1 MNILILEDTNT
12 FVEEFVD
19 ILKNNNLFTDAHF
32 FCLGDHFEKIDD
44 TKDYQVIFI
53 DVHLSKSINGIDFS
67 IELKKKFPKALIV
80 FVTMNNNFVHKSME
94 LQPFYFIRKDHLNE
108 DMSIFFKMFKEHLE
122 NTSFIVINARE
133 KRVRINTSDIIYIEA
148 DGHYLKI
155 VTLDGEYKFKE
166 KIKEFKTQLN
176 NNNIIQ
182 VHRSY
187 LINLD
192 LNFVEVFTLT
202 TFVYL
207 YYSFSSRKQFCLLL
221 TSLFLICELCD
232 ILRENG
238 FILMIG
244 YFIISYSFVIYKK
257 DRIFLGDAFILGGY
271 IFFIFLC
278 TFILYYFFRPL
289 LNSDFSILFYILVGV
304 FSKTILVLFTYWLL
318 SHLKYDLNV
327 PNQQYLI
334 VIITE
339 ILVLSIFGIIGYAS
353 VDITVSFSSFIV
365 CSLLLI
371 VFFLIIINGIYF
383 NRIYTEKMQYEKQL
397 QKEKYI
403 KQSLRL
409 IQNISYDI
417 DDKKHRIH
425 WILEHIK
432 HLNNDT
438 NTKISKAIE
447 QYQSKNTY
455 QKLVASKNP
464 VFDILI
470 SVKINRLQD
479 DNISIK
485 PFFEI
490 SQNEKYDD
498 LDFIDIISEILNY
511 VKRNSEITLHIK
523 GQGIYTLVEL
533 YSENDFYDYDR
544 CKIESDLIVKEKN
557 IYKDGIYYMKFL
569 LKGTDDDDVRENL

>member
-1 MNILILEDTNT
+1 M
-12 FVEEFVD
+12 V
-19 ILKNNNLFTDAHF
+19 A
-32 FCLGDHFEKIDD
+32 
-44 TKDYQVIFI
+44 Y
-53 DVHLSKSINGIDFS
+53 
-67 IELKKKFPKALIV
+67 
-80 FVTMNNNFVHKSME
+80 
-94 LQPFYFIRKDHLNE
+94 
-108 DMSIFFKMFKEHLE
+108 SIF
-122 NTSFIVINARE
+122 
-133 KRVRINTSDIIYIEA
+133 
-148 DGHYLKI
+148 
-155 VTLDGEYKFKE
+155 
-166 KIKEFKTQLN
+166 
-176 NNNIIQ
+176 
-182 VHRSY
+182 
-187 LINLD
+187 
-192 LNFVEVFTLT
+192 LNFVEVLTLT

-207 YYSFSSRKQFCLLL
+207 YYSLSSRKQFCFLL

-238 FILMIG
+238 FVLMLG
-244 YFIISYSFVIYKK
+244 YFITGYLFIIHNKK
-257 DRIFLGDAFILGGY
+257 KVQFGDIFL
-271 IFFIFLC
+271 
-278 TFILYYFFRPL
+278 
-289 LNSDFSILFYILVGV
+289 
-304 FSKTILVLFTYWLL
+304 LFTYPYISYCLFGRLKNMGYDFIYLICAGITSKLFLILVTCWLL
-318 SHLKYDLNV
+318 EHLKFNFPI
-327 PNQQYLI
+327 PNKQYFLT
-334 VIITE
+334 IITE
-339 ILVLSIFGIIGYAS
+339 IIVLVIFGIMGYAVINPS
-353 VDITVSFSSFIV
+353 VTYSEFIV
-365 CSLLLI
+365 CALLLA
-371 VFFLIIINGIYF
+371 VFILIIINGIYL

-438 NTKISKAIE
+438 NTEISKAIE

-569 LKGTDDDDVRENL
+569 LKGTDDDVRENL

>member
-1 MNILILEDTNT
+1 M
-12 FVEEFVD
+12 V
-19 ILKNNNLFTDAHF
+19 A
-32 FCLGDHFEKIDD
+32 
-44 TKDYQVIFI
+44 Y
-53 DVHLSKSINGIDFS
+53 
-67 IELKKKFPKALIV
+67 
-80 FVTMNNNFVHKSME
+80 
-94 LQPFYFIRKDHLNE
+94 
-108 DMSIFFKMFKEHLE
+108 SIF
-122 NTSFIVINARE
+122 
-133 KRVRINTSDIIYIEA
+133 
-148 DGHYLKI
+148 
-155 VTLDGEYKFKE
+155 
-166 KIKEFKTQLN
+166 
-176 NNNIIQ
+176 
-182 VHRSY
+182 
-187 LINLD
+187 

-202 TFVYL
+202 AFVYL

-221 TSLFLICELCD
+221 ASLFLICELCD
-232 ILRENG
+232 IFKENG
-238 FILMIG
+238 IVLMLG
-244 YFIISYSFVIYKK
+244 YFITGYLFIIHNKK
-257 DRIFLGDAFILGGY
+257 NVQFGDIFILGGY
-271 IFFIFLC
+271 VFL
-278 TFILYYFFRPL
+278 
-289 LNSDFSILFYILVGV
+289 
-304 FSKTILVLFTYWLL
+304 LFTYPYISYCLFGRLKNMGYEFIYLICAGITSKLFLILITCWLL
-318 SHLKYDLNV
+318 EHLKFNFPI
-327 PNQQYLI
+327 PNNQYIL

-339 ILVLSIFGIIGYAS
+339 IIVLIIFGIY
-353 VDITVSFSSFIV
+353 
-365 CSLLLI
+365 L
-371 VFFLIIINGIYF
+371 

-425 WILEHIK
+425 WILKHIK

-438 NTKISKAIE
+438 NPEISKAIE

-498 LDFIDIISEILNY
+498 LDFIDVISEILDY
-511 VKRNSEITLHIK
+511 VKRHNEITLHIK

-544 CKIESDLIVKEKN
+544 CKIESDLIVKKKN

-569 LKGTDDDDVRENL
+569 LKGTDDDVRENL

>member
-1 MNILILEDTNT
+1 M
-12 FVEEFVD
+12 V
-19 ILKNNNLFTDAHF
+19 A
-32 FCLGDHFEKIDD
+32 
-44 TKDYQVIFI
+44 Y
-53 DVHLSKSINGIDFS
+53 
-67 IELKKKFPKALIV
+67 
-80 FVTMNNNFVHKSME
+80 
-94 LQPFYFIRKDHLNE
+94 
-108 DMSIFFKMFKEHLE
+108 SIF
-122 NTSFIVINARE
+122 
-133 KRVRINTSDIIYIEA
+133 
-148 DGHYLKI
+148 
-155 VTLDGEYKFKE
+155 
-166 KIKEFKTQLN
+166 
-176 NNNIIQ
+176 
-182 VHRSY
+182 
-187 LINLD
+187 
-192 LNFVEVFTLT
+192 LNFVEVFTLAA
-202 TFVYL
+202 FVYL

-238 FILMIG
+238 IIILLS
-244 YFIISYSFVIYKK
+244 YFIVSYLFIIHEKQK
-257 DRIFLGDAFILGGY
+257 LNFGDAFILGSY
-271 IFFIFLC
+271 IFLMSVYPYLSYCLFG
-278 TFILYYFFRPL
+278 RL
-289 LNSDFSILFYILVGV
+289 LNSGYDSIYYICAGITSKLFLIFITL
-304 FSKTILVLFTYWLL
+304 WLL
-318 SHLKYDLNV
+318 DHLNFNFPT
-327 PNQQYLI
+327 PNKQYFLT
-334 VIITE
+334 IITE
-339 ILVLSIFGIIGYAS
+339 IIALSIFGIIGYAA
-353 VDITVSFSSFIV
+353 VDSTVSYNSLIV
-365 CSLLLI
+365 CSLILI

-438 NTKISKAIE
+438 NTEISKAIE

-455 QKLVASKNP
+455 QKLIASKNP

-498 LDFIDIISEILNY
+498 LDFIDVISEILDY
-511 VKRNSEITLHIK
+511 VKRHNEITLHIK

-544 CKIESDLIVKEKN
+544 CKIESDLIVKKKN

-569 LKGTDDDDVRENL
+569 LKGTDDDVRKNL

>member
-1 MNILILEDTNT
+1 M
-12 FVEEFVD
+12 V
-19 ILKNNNLFTDAHF
+19 A
-32 FCLGDHFEKIDD
+32 
-44 TKDYQVIFI
+44 Y
-53 DVHLSKSINGIDFS
+53 
-67 IELKKKFPKALIV
+67 
-80 FVTMNNNFVHKSME
+80 
-94 LQPFYFIRKDHLNE
+94 
-108 DMSIFFKMFKEHLE
+108 SIF
-122 NTSFIVINARE
+122 
-133 KRVRINTSDIIYIEA
+133 
-148 DGHYLKI
+148 
-155 VTLDGEYKFKE
+155 
-166 KIKEFKTQLN
+166 
-176 NNNIIQ
+176 
-182 VHRSY
+182 
-187 LINLD
+187 

-202 TFVYL
+202 AFVYL

-238 FILMIG
+238 IIILLS
-244 YFIISYSFVIYKK
+244 YFIVSYLFIIHEKQK
-257 DRIFLGDAFILGGY
+257 LNFGDAFILGSY
-271 IFFIFLC
+271 IFLMSVYPYLSYCLFG
-278 TFILYYFFRPL
+278 RL
-289 LNSDFSILFYILVGV
+289 LNSGYDSIYYICAGITSKLFLIFITL
-304 FSKTILVLFTYWLL
+304 WLL
-318 SHLKYDLNV
+318 DHLNFNFPT
-327 PNQQYLI
+327 PNKQYFLT
-334 VIITE
+334 IITE
-339 ILVLSIFGIIGYAS
+339 IIALSIFGIIGYAA
-353 VDITVSFSSFIV
+353 VDSTVSYNSLIV
-365 CSLLLI
+365 CSLILI

-438 NTKISKAIE
+438 NPKISKAIE

-498 LDFIDIISEILNY
+498 LDFIDVISEILDY
-511 VKRNSEITLHIK
+511 VKRHNEITLHIK

-544 CKIESDLIVKEKN
+544 CKIESDLIVKKKN

-569 LKGTDDDDVRENL
+569 LKGTDDDARENL

>member
-1 MNILILEDTNT
+1 M
-12 FVEEFVD
+12 V
-19 ILKNNNLFTDAHF
+19 A
-32 FCLGDHFEKIDD
+32 
-44 TKDYQVIFI
+44 Y
-53 DVHLSKSINGIDFS
+53 
-67 IELKKKFPKALIV
+67 
-80 FVTMNNNFVHKSME
+80 
-94 LQPFYFIRKDHLNE
+94 
-108 DMSIFFKMFKEHLE
+108 SIF
-122 NTSFIVINARE
+122 
-133 KRVRINTSDIIYIEA
+133 
-148 DGHYLKI
+148 
-155 VTLDGEYKFKE
+155 
-166 KIKEFKTQLN
+166 
-176 NNNIIQ
+176 
-182 VHRSY
+182 
-187 LINLD
+187 
-192 LNFVEVFTLT
+192 LNFVEVFTLAA
-202 TFVYL
+202 FVYL

-238 FILMIG
+238 IIILLS
-244 YFIISYSFVIYKK
+244 YFIVSYLFIIHEKQK
-257 DRIFLGDAFILGGY
+257 LNFGDAFILGSY
-271 IFFIFLC
+271 IFLMSVYPYLSYCLFG
-278 TFILYYFFRPL
+278 RL
-289 LNSDFSILFYILVGV
+289 LNSGYDSIYYICAGITSKLFLIFITL
-304 FSKTILVLFTYWLL
+304 WLL
-318 SHLKYDLNV
+318 DHLNFNFPT
-327 PNQQYLI
+327 PNKQYFLT
-334 VIITE
+334 IITE
-339 ILVLSIFGIIGYAS
+339 IIALSIFGIIGYAA
-353 VDITVSFSSFIV
+353 VDSTVSYNSLIV
-365 CSLLLI
+365 CSLILI

-438 NTKISKAIE
+438 NTEISKAIE

-455 QKLVASKNP
+455 QKLIASKNP

-498 LDFIDIISEILNY
+498 LDFIDVISEILDY
-511 VKRNSEITLHIK
+511 VKRHNEITLHIK

-544 CKIESDLIVKEKN
+544 CKIESDLIVKKKN

-569 LKGTDDDDVRENL
+569 

>member
-1 MNILILEDTNT
+1 M
-12 FVEEFVD
+12 V
-19 ILKNNNLFTDAHF
+19 A
-32 FCLGDHFEKIDD
+32 
-44 TKDYQVIFI
+44 Y
-53 DVHLSKSINGIDFS
+53 
-67 IELKKKFPKALIV
+67 
-80 FVTMNNNFVHKSME
+80 
-94 LQPFYFIRKDHLNE
+94 
-108 DMSIFFKMFKEHLE
+108 SIF
-122 NTSFIVINARE
+122 
-133 KRVRINTSDIIYIEA
+133 
-148 DGHYLKI
+148 
-155 VTLDGEYKFKE
+155 
-166 KIKEFKTQLN
+166 
-176 NNNIIQ
+176 
-182 VHRSY
+182 
-187 LINLD
+187 

-202 TFVYL
+202 AFVYL

-238 FILMIG
+238 IIILLS
-244 YFIISYSFVIYKK
+244 YFIVRYLFIIHEKQKLNF
-257 DRIFLGDAFILGGY
+257 GDAFILGSY
-271 IFFIFLC
+271 IFLMSVYPYLSYCLFG
-278 TFILYYFFRPL
+278 RL
-289 LNSDFSILFYILVGV
+289 LNSGYDSIYYICAGITSKLFLIFITL
-304 FSKTILVLFTYWLL
+304 WLL
-318 SHLKYDLNV
+318 DHLNFNFPT
-327 PNQQYLI
+327 PNKQYFLT
-334 VIITE
+334 IITE
-339 ILVLSIFGIIGYAS
+339 IIALSIFGIIGYAA
-353 VDITVSFSSFIV
+353 VDSTVSYNSLIV
-365 CSLLLI
+365 CSLILI

-438 NTKISKAIE
+438 NPKISKAIE

-498 LDFIDIISEILNY
+498 LDFIDVISEILYY
-511 VKRNSEITLHIK
+511 VKRHNEITLHIK

-544 CKIESDLIVKEKN
+544 CKIESDLIVKKKN

-569 LKGTDDDDVRENL
+569 LKGTDDDVRENL

>member
-1 MNILILEDTNT
+1 M
-12 FVEEFVD
+12 V
-19 ILKNNNLFTDAHF
+19 A
-32 FCLGDHFEKIDD
+32 
-44 TKDYQVIFI
+44 Y
-53 DVHLSKSINGIDFS
+53 
-67 IELKKKFPKALIV
+67 
-80 FVTMNNNFVHKSME
+80 
-94 LQPFYFIRKDHLNE
+94 
-108 DMSIFFKMFKEHLE
+108 SIF
-122 NTSFIVINARE
+122 
-133 KRVRINTSDIIYIEA
+133 
-148 DGHYLKI
+148 
-155 VTLDGEYKFKE
+155 
-166 KIKEFKTQLN
+166 
-176 NNNIIQ
+176 
-182 VHRSY
+182 
-187 LINLD
+187 

-202 TFVYL
+202 AFVFL

-238 FILMIG
+238 IIILLS
-244 YFIISYSFVIYKK
+244 YFIVSYLFIIHEKQKLNFGDALILGSY
-257 DRIFLGDAFILGGY
+257 IFLMSVYPYLSYCLFG
-271 IFFIFLC
+271 
-278 TFILYYFFRPL
+278 RL
-289 LNSDFSILFYILVGV
+289 LNSGYDSIYYICAGITSKLFLIFITL
-304 FSKTILVLFTYWLL
+304 WLL
-318 SHLKYDLNV
+318 DHLNFNFPT
-327 PNQQYLI
+327 PNKQYFLT
-334 VIITE
+334 IITE
-339 ILVLSIFGIIGYAS
+339 IIALSIFGIIGYAA
-353 VDITVSFSSFIV
+353 VDSTVSYNSLIV
-365 CSLLLI
+365 CSLILI

-383 NRIYTEKMQYEKQL
+383 NRIYAEKMQYEKQL

-432 HLNNDT
+432 HLNNDI
-438 NTKISKAIE
+438 NPEISKAIE

-498 LDFIDIISEILNY
+498 LDFTDVISEILNY

-544 CKIESDLIVKEKN
+544 CKIESDLIVKKKN

-569 LKGTDDDDVRENL
+569 LKGTDDDVRENL

>member
-1 MNILILEDTNT
+1 M
-12 FVEEFVD
+12 V
-19 ILKNNNLFTDAHF
+19 A
-32 FCLGDHFEKIDD
+32 
-44 TKDYQVIFI
+44 Y
-53 DVHLSKSINGIDFS
+53 
-67 IELKKKFPKALIV
+67 
-80 FVTMNNNFVHKSME
+80 
-94 LQPFYFIRKDHLNE
+94 
-108 DMSIFFKMFKEHLE
+108 SIF
-122 NTSFIVINARE
+122 
-133 KRVRINTSDIIYIEA
+133 
-148 DGHYLKI
+148 
-155 VTLDGEYKFKE
+155 
-166 KIKEFKTQLN
+166 
-176 NNNIIQ
+176 
-182 VHRSY
+182 
-187 LINLD
+187 
-192 LNFVEVFTLT
+192 LNFAEVFTLT
-202 TFVYL
+202 AFVYL

-238 FILMIG
+238 IIILLS
-244 YFIISYSFVIYKK
+244 YFIVSYLFIIHEKQK
-257 DRIFLGDAFILGGY
+257 LNFGDAFILGSY
-271 IFFIFLC
+271 IFLMSVYPYLSYCLFG
-278 TFILYYFFRPL
+278 RL
-289 LNSDFSILFYILVGV
+289 LNSGYDSIYYICAGITSKLFLIFITL
-304 FSKTILVLFTYWLL
+304 WLL
-318 SHLKYDLNV
+318 DHLNFNFPT
-327 PNQQYLI
+327 PNKQYFLT
-334 VIITE
+334 IITE
-339 ILVLSIFGIIGYAS
+339 IIALSIFGIIGYAA
-353 VDITVSFSSFIV
+353 VDSTVSYNSLIV
-365 CSLLLI
+365 CSLILI

-438 NTKISKAIE
+438 NPKISKAIE

-490 SQNEKYDD
+490 GQNEKYDD
-498 LDFIDIISEILNY
+498 LDFIDVISEILDY
-511 VKRNSEITLHIK
+511 VKRHNEITLHIK

-544 CKIESDLIVKEKN
+544 CKIESDLIVKKKN

-569 LKGTDDDDVRENL
+569 LKGTEDDVRENL

>member
-1 MNILILEDTNT
+1 M
-12 FVEEFVD
+12 V
-19 ILKNNNLFTDAHF
+19 A
-32 FCLGDHFEKIDD
+32 
-44 TKDYQVIFI
+44 Y
-53 DVHLSKSINGIDFS
+53 
-67 IELKKKFPKALIV
+67 
-80 FVTMNNNFVHKSME
+80 
-94 LQPFYFIRKDHLNE
+94 
-108 DMSIFFKMFKEHLE
+108 SIF
-122 NTSFIVINARE
+122 
-133 KRVRINTSDIIYIEA
+133 
-148 DGHYLKI
+148 
-155 VTLDGEYKFKE
+155 
-166 KIKEFKTQLN
+166 
-176 NNNIIQ
+176 
-182 VHRSY
+182 
-187 LINLD
+187 
-192 LNFVEVFTLT
+192 LNFVEVFTLAA
-202 TFVYL
+202 FVYL

-238 FILMIG
+238 IIILLS
-244 YFIISYSFVIYKK
+244 YFIVSYLFIIHEKQK
-257 DRIFLGDAFILGGY
+257 LNFRDAFILGSY
-271 IFFIFLC
+271 IFLMSVYPYLSYCLFG
-278 TFILYYFFRPL
+278 RL
-289 LNSDFSILFYILVGV
+289 LNSGYDSIYYICAGITSKLFLIFITL
-304 FSKTILVLFTYWLL
+304 WLL
-318 SHLKYDLNV
+318 DHLNFNFPT
-327 PNQQYLI
+327 PNKQYFLT
-334 VIITE
+334 IITE
-339 ILVLSIFGIIGYAS
+339 IIALSIFGIIGYAA
-353 VDITVSFSSFIV
+353 VDSTVSYNSLIV
-365 CSLLLI
+365 CSLILI

-438 NTKISKAIE
+438 NTEISKAIE

-455 QKLVASKNP
+455 QKLIASKNP

-498 LDFIDIISEILNY
+498 LDFIDVISEILDY
-511 VKRNSEITLHIK
+511 VKRHNEITLHIK

-544 CKIESDLIVKEKN
+544 CKIESDLIVKKKN

-569 LKGTDDDDVRENL
+569 LKGTDDDVRENL

>member
-1 MNILILEDTNT
+1 MVAYNI
-12 FVEEFVD
+12 F
-19 ILKNNNLFTDAHF
+19 
-32 FCLGDHFEKIDD
+32 
-44 TKDYQVIFI
+44 
-53 DVHLSKSINGIDFS
+53 
-67 IELKKKFPKALIV
+67 
-80 FVTMNNNFVHKSME
+80 
-94 LQPFYFIRKDHLNE
+94 
-108 DMSIFFKMFKEHLE
+108 
-122 NTSFIVINARE
+122 
-133 KRVRINTSDIIYIEA
+133 
-148 DGHYLKI
+148 
-155 VTLDGEYKFKE
+155 
-166 KIKEFKTQLN
+166 
-176 NNNIIQ
+176 
-182 VHRSY
+182 
-187 LINLD
+187 
-192 LNFVEVFTLT
+192 LNFVEVLTLT

-207 YYSFSSRKQFCLLL
+207 YYSLSSRKQFCFLL

-238 FILMIG
+238 FILMLG
-244 YFIISYSFVIYKK
+244 YFITSYIFVIYQKNNLY
-257 DRIFLGDAFILGGY
+257 LGDAFILGSY
-271 IFFIFLC
+271 IFFIYLC
-278 TFILYYFFRPL
+278 TFILYYLFRPL
-289 LNSDFSILFYILVGV
+289 LNSEFPILFYILVGT
-304 FSKTILVLFTYWLL
+304 FSKIFLVLFTYWLL
-318 SHLKYDLNV
+318 EHLKYNLNV
-327 PNQQYLI
+327 PNKQYLI

-339 ILVLSIFGIIGYAS
+339 ILVLSIFGMIGYAA
-353 VDITVSFSSFIV
+353 VNITVSFSSFIV

-371 VFFLIIINGIYF
+371 VFFLIIINGVYF
-383 NRIYTEKMQYEKQL
+383 NAIYTEKMQYEKQL

-438 NTKISKAIE
+438 NPEISKAIE

-498 LDFIDIISEILNY
+498 LDFIDIISEILDY
-511 VKRNSEITLHIK
+511 VKRHKEITLHIK

-544 CKIESDLIVKEKN
+544 CKIESDLIVKKKN

-569 LKGTDDDDVRENL
+569 LKGTEDDVRENL

>member
-1 MNILILEDTNT
+1 MVAYNI
-12 FVEEFVD
+12 F
-19 ILKNNNLFTDAHF
+19 
-32 FCLGDHFEKIDD
+32 
-44 TKDYQVIFI
+44 
-53 DVHLSKSINGIDFS
+53 
-67 IELKKKFPKALIV
+67 
-80 FVTMNNNFVHKSME
+80 
-94 LQPFYFIRKDHLNE
+94 
-108 DMSIFFKMFKEHLE
+108 
-122 NTSFIVINARE
+122 
-133 KRVRINTSDIIYIEA
+133 
-148 DGHYLKI
+148 
-155 VTLDGEYKFKE
+155 
-166 KIKEFKTQLN
+166 
-176 NNNIIQ
+176 
-182 VHRSY
+182 
-187 LINLD
+187 

-232 ILRENG
+232 IFKENG

-257 DRIFLGDAFILGGY
+257 DRMFLGDAFILGGY

-278 TFILYYFFRPL
+278 PFILYYLFRPL

-383 NRIYTEKMQYEKQL
+383 NKIYTEKMQYEKQL

-438 NTKISKAIE
+438 NPKISKAIE

-498 LDFIDIISEILNY
+498 LDFIDVISEILDY
-511 VKRNSEITLHIK
+511 VKRHNEITLHIK

-544 CKIESDLIVKEKN
+544 CKIESDLIVKKKN

-569 LKGTDDDDVRENL
+569 LKGTDDDVRENL

>member
-1 MNILILEDTNT
+1 M
-12 FVEEFVD
+12 V
-19 ILKNNNLFTDAHF
+19 A
-32 FCLGDHFEKIDD
+32 
-44 TKDYQVIFI
+44 Y
-53 DVHLSKSINGIDFS
+53 
-67 IELKKKFPKALIV
+67 
-80 FVTMNNNFVHKSME
+80 
-94 LQPFYFIRKDHLNE
+94 
-108 DMSIFFKMFKEHLE
+108 SIF
-122 NTSFIVINARE
+122 
-133 KRVRINTSDIIYIEA
+133 
-148 DGHYLKI
+148 
-155 VTLDGEYKFKE
+155 
-166 KIKEFKTQLN
+166 
-176 NNNIIQ
+176 
-182 VHRSY
+182 
-187 LINLD
+187 
-192 LNFVEVFTLT
+192 LNFVEVFTLAA
-202 TFVYL
+202 FVYL

-238 FILMIG
+238 IIILLS
-244 YFIISYSFVIYKK
+244 YFIVSYLFIIHEKQK
-257 DRIFLGDAFILGGY
+257 LNFGDAFILGSY
-271 IFFIFLC
+271 IFLMSVYPYLSYCLFG
-278 TFILYYFFRPL
+278 RL
-289 LNSDFSILFYILVGV
+289 LNSGYDSIYYICAGITSKLFLIFITL
-304 FSKTILVLFTYWLL
+304 WLL
-318 SHLKYDLNV
+318 DHLNFNFPT
-327 PNQQYLI
+327 PNKQYFLT
-334 VIITE
+334 IITE
-339 ILVLSIFGIIGYAS
+339 IIALSIFGIIGYAA
-353 VDITVSFSSFIV
+353 VDSTVSYNSLTV
-365 CSLLLI
+365 CSLILI

-438 NTKISKAIE
+438 NTEISKAIE

-455 QKLVASKNP
+455 QKLIASKNP

-498 LDFIDIISEILNY
+498 LDFIDVISEILDY
-511 VKRNSEITLHIK
+511 VKRHNEITLHIK

-544 CKIESDLIVKEKN
+544 CKIESDLIVKKKN

-569 LKGTDDDDVRENL
+569 LKGTDDDVRENL

>member
-1 MNILILEDTNT
+1 M
-12 FVEEFVD
+12 V
-19 ILKNNNLFTDAHF
+19 A
-32 FCLGDHFEKIDD
+32 
-44 TKDYQVIFI
+44 Y
-53 DVHLSKSINGIDFS
+53 
-67 IELKKKFPKALIV
+67 
-80 FVTMNNNFVHKSME
+80 
-94 LQPFYFIRKDHLNE
+94 
-108 DMSIFFKMFKEHLE
+108 SIF
-122 NTSFIVINARE
+122 
-133 KRVRINTSDIIYIEA
+133 
-148 DGHYLKI
+148 
-155 VTLDGEYKFKE
+155 
-166 KIKEFKTQLN
+166 
-176 NNNIIQ
+176 
-182 VHRSY
+182 
-187 LINLD
+187 
-192 LNFVEVFTLT
+192 LNFVEVFTLAA
-202 TFVYL
+202 FVYL

-238 FILMIG
+238 IIILLS
-244 YFIISYSFVIYKK
+244 YFIVSYLFIIHEKQK
-257 DRIFLGDAFILGGY
+257 LNFGDAFILGSY
-271 IFFIFLC
+271 IFLMSVY
-278 TFILYYFFRPL
+278 LYLSYCLFGRL
-289 LNSDFSILFYILVGV
+289 LNSGYDSIYYICAGITSKLFLIFITL
-304 FSKTILVLFTYWLL
+304 WLL
-318 SHLKYDLNV
+318 DHLNFNFPT
-327 PNQQYLI
+327 PNKQYFLT
-334 VIITE
+334 IITE
-339 ILVLSIFGIIGYAS
+339 IIALSIFGIIGYAA
-353 VDITVSFSSFIV
+353 VDSTVSYNSLIV
-365 CSLLLI
+365 CSLILI

-438 NTKISKAIE
+438 NTEISKAIE

-455 QKLVASKNP
+455 QKLIASKNP

-498 LDFIDIISEILNY
+498 LDFIDVISEILDY
-511 VKRNSEITLHIK
+511 VKRHNEITLHIK

-544 CKIESDLIVKEKN
+544 CKIESDLIVKKKN

-569 LKGTDDDDVRENL
+569 LKGTDDDVRENL

>member
-1 MNILILEDTNT
+1 M
-12 FVEEFVD
+12 V
-19 ILKNNNLFTDAHF
+19 A
-32 FCLGDHFEKIDD
+32 
-44 TKDYQVIFI
+44 Y
-53 DVHLSKSINGIDFS
+53 
-67 IELKKKFPKALIV
+67 
-80 FVTMNNNFVHKSME
+80 
-94 LQPFYFIRKDHLNE
+94 
-108 DMSIFFKMFKEHLE
+108 SIF
-122 NTSFIVINARE
+122 
-133 KRVRINTSDIIYIEA
+133 
-148 DGHYLKI
+148 
-155 VTLDGEYKFKE
+155 
-166 KIKEFKTQLN
+166 
-176 NNNIIQ
+176 
-182 VHRSY
+182 
-187 LINLD
+187 
-192 LNFVEVFTLT
+192 LNFVEVFTLAA
-202 TFVYL
+202 FVYL

-238 FILMIG
+238 IIILLS
-244 YFIISYSFVIYKK
+244 YFIVSYLFIIHEKQK
-257 DRIFLGDAFILGGY
+257 LNFGDAFILGSY
-271 IFFIFLC
+271 IFLMSVYPYLSYCLFG
-278 TFILYYFFRPL
+278 RL
-289 LNSDFSILFYILVGV
+289 LNSGYDSIYYICAGITSKLFLIFITL
-304 FSKTILVLFTYWLL
+304 WLL
-318 SHLKYDLNV
+318 DHLNFNFPT
-327 PNQQYLI
+327 PNKQYFLT
-334 VIITE
+334 IITE
-339 ILVLSIFGIIGYAS
+339 IIALSIFGIIGYAA
-353 VDITVSFSSFIV
+353 VDSTVSYNSLIV
-365 CSLLLI
+365 CSLILI
-371 VFFLIIINGIYF
+371 VFFLIIINVIYF

-438 NTKISKAIE
+438 NTEISKAIE

-455 QKLVASKNP
+455 QKLIASKNP

-498 LDFIDIISEILNY
+498 LDFIDVISEILDY
-511 VKRNSEITLHIK
+511 VKRHNEITLHIK

-544 CKIESDLIVKEKN
+544 CKIESDLIVKKKN

-569 LKGTDDDDVRENL
+569 LKGTDDDVRENL

>member
-1 MNILILEDTNT
+1 M
-12 FVEEFVD
+12 V
-19 ILKNNNLFTDAHF
+19 A
-32 FCLGDHFEKIDD
+32 
-44 TKDYQVIFI
+44 Y
-53 DVHLSKSINGIDFS
+53 
-67 IELKKKFPKALIV
+67 
-80 FVTMNNNFVHKSME
+80 
-94 LQPFYFIRKDHLNE
+94 
-108 DMSIFFKMFKEHLE
+108 SIF
-122 NTSFIVINARE
+122 
-133 KRVRINTSDIIYIEA
+133 
-148 DGHYLKI
+148 
-155 VTLDGEYKFKE
+155 
-166 KIKEFKTQLN
+166 
-176 NNNIIQ
+176 
-182 VHRSY
+182 
-187 LINLD
+187 

-202 TFVYL
+202 AFVFL

-238 FILMIG
+238 IIILLS
-244 YFIISYSFVIYKK
+244 YFIVSYLFIIHEKQK
-257 DRIFLGDAFILGGY
+257 LNFGDAFILGSY
-271 IFFIFLC
+271 IFLMSVYPYLSYCLFG
-278 TFILYYFFRPL
+278 RL
-289 LNSDFSILFYILVGV
+289 LNSGYDSIYYICAGITSKLFLIFITL
-304 FSKTILVLFTYWLL
+304 WLL
-318 SHLKYDLNV
+318 DHLTFNFPT
-327 PNQQYLI
+327 PNKQYFLT
-334 VIITE
+334 IITE
-339 ILVLSIFGIIGYAS
+339 IIALSIFGIIGYAA
-353 VDITVSFSSFIV
+353 VDSTVSYNSLIV
-365 CSLLLI
+365 CSLILI

-383 NRIYTEKMQYEKQL
+383 NRIYAEKMQYEKQL

-432 HLNNDT
+432 HLNNDI
-438 NTKISKAIE
+438 NPEISKAIE

-498 LDFIDIISEILNY
+498 LDFTDVISEILNY

-544 CKIESDLIVKEKN
+544 CKIESDLIVKKKN

-569 LKGTDDDDVRENL
+569 LKGTDDDVRENL

>member
-1 MNILILEDTNT
+1 M
-12 FVEEFVD
+12 V
-19 ILKNNNLFTDAHF
+19 A
-32 FCLGDHFEKIDD
+32 
-44 TKDYQVIFI
+44 Y
-53 DVHLSKSINGIDFS
+53 
-67 IELKKKFPKALIV
+67 
-80 FVTMNNNFVHKSME
+80 
-94 LQPFYFIRKDHLNE
+94 
-108 DMSIFFKMFKEHLE
+108 SIF
-122 NTSFIVINARE
+122 
-133 KRVRINTSDIIYIEA
+133 
-148 DGHYLKI
+148 
-155 VTLDGEYKFKE
+155 
-166 KIKEFKTQLN
+166 
-176 NNNIIQ
+176 
-182 VHRSY
+182 
-187 LINLD
+187 

-202 TFVYL
+202 AFVFL

-238 FILMIG
+238 IIILLS
-244 YFIISYSFVIYKK
+244 YFIVSYLFIIHEKQK
-257 DRIFLGDAFILGGY
+257 LNFGDAFILGSY
-271 IFFIFLC
+271 IFLMSVYPYLSYCLFG
-278 TFILYYFFRPL
+278 RL
-289 LNSDFSILFYILVGV
+289 LNSGYDSIYYICAGITSKLFLIFITL
-304 FSKTILVLFTYWLL
+304 WLL
-318 SHLKYDLNV
+318 DHLNFNFPT
-327 PNQQYLI
+327 PNKQYFLT
-334 VIITE
+334 IITE
-339 ILVLSIFGIIGYAS
+339 IIALSIFGIIGYAA
-353 VDITVSFSSFIV
+353 VDSTVSYNSLIV
-365 CSLLLI
+365 CSLILI

-383 NRIYTEKMQYEKQL
+383 NRIYAEKMQYEKQL

-432 HLNNDT
+432 HLNNDI
-438 NTKISKAIE
+438 NPEISKAIE

-464 VFDILI
+464 VFEILI

-498 LDFIDIISEILNY
+498 LDFTDVISEILNY

-544 CKIESDLIVKEKN
+544 CKIESDLIVKKKN

-569 LKGTDDDDVRENL
+569 LKGTDDDVRENL

>member
-1 MNILILEDTNT
+1 M
-12 FVEEFVD
+12 V
-19 ILKNNNLFTDAHF
+19 A
-32 FCLGDHFEKIDD
+32 
-44 TKDYQVIFI
+44 Y
-53 DVHLSKSINGIDFS
+53 
-67 IELKKKFPKALIV
+67 
-80 FVTMNNNFVHKSME
+80 
-94 LQPFYFIRKDHLNE
+94 
-108 DMSIFFKMFKEHLE
+108 SIF
-122 NTSFIVINARE
+122 
-133 KRVRINTSDIIYIEA
+133 
-148 DGHYLKI
+148 
-155 VTLDGEYKFKE
+155 
-166 KIKEFKTQLN
+166 
-176 NNNIIQ
+176 
-182 VHRSY
+182 
-187 LINLD
+187 

-202 TFVYL
+202 AFVYL

-238 FILMIG
+238 IIILLS
-244 YFIISYSFVIYKK
+244 YFIVSYLFIIHEKQK
-257 DRIFLGDAFILGGY
+257 LNFGDAFILGSY
-271 IFFIFLC
+271 IFLMSVYPYLSYCLFG
-278 TFILYYFFRPL
+278 RL
-289 LNSDFSILFYILVGV
+289 LNSGYDSIYYICTGITSKLFLIFITL
-304 FSKTILVLFTYWLL
+304 WLL
-318 SHLKYDLNV
+318 DHLNFNFPT
-327 PNQQYLI
+327 PNKQYFLT
-334 VIITE
+334 IITE
-339 ILVLSIFGIIGYAS
+339 IIALSIFGIIGYAA
-353 VDITVSFSSFIV
+353 VDSTVSYNSLIV
-365 CSLLLI
+365 CSLILI

-438 NTKISKAIE
+438 NPKISKAIE

-498 LDFIDIISEILNY
+498 LDFIDVISEILDY
-511 VKRNSEITLHIK
+511 VKRHNEITLHIK

-533 YSENDFYDYDR
+533 YSENDFYNYDR
-544 CKIESDLIVKEKN
+544 CKIESNLIVKKKN

-569 LKGTDDDDVRENL
+569 LKGTDDDVRENL

>member
-1 MNILILEDTNT
+1 M
-12 FVEEFVD
+12 V
-19 ILKNNNLFTDAHF
+19 A
-32 FCLGDHFEKIDD
+32 
-44 TKDYQVIFI
+44 Y
-53 DVHLSKSINGIDFS
+53 
-67 IELKKKFPKALIV
+67 
-80 FVTMNNNFVHKSME
+80 
-94 LQPFYFIRKDHLNE
+94 
-108 DMSIFFKMFKEHLE
+108 SIF
-122 NTSFIVINARE
+122 
-133 KRVRINTSDIIYIEA
+133 
-148 DGHYLKI
+148 
-155 VTLDGEYKFKE
+155 
-166 KIKEFKTQLN
+166 
-176 NNNIIQ
+176 
-182 VHRSY
+182 
-187 LINLD
+187 

-202 TFVYL
+202 AFVYL

-232 ILRENG
+232 ILRENVII
-238 FILMIG
+238 ILLS
-244 YFIISYSFVIYKK
+244 YFIVSYLFIIHEKQK
-257 DRIFLGDAFILGGY
+257 LNFGDAFILGSY
-271 IFFIFLC
+271 IFLMSVYPYLSYCLFG
-278 TFILYYFFRPL
+278 RL
-289 LNSDFSILFYILVGV
+289 LNSGYDSIYYICAGITSKLFLIFITL
-304 FSKTILVLFTYWLL
+304 WLL
-318 SHLKYDLNV
+318 DHLNFNFPT
-327 PNQQYLI
+327 PNKQYFLT
-334 VIITE
+334 IITE
-339 ILVLSIFGIIGYAS
+339 IIALSIFGIIGYAA
-353 VDITVSFSSFIV
+353 VDSTVSYNSLIV
-365 CSLLLI
+365 CSLILI

-438 NTKISKAIE
+438 NPKISKAIE

-498 LDFIDIISEILNY
+498 LDFIDVISEILDY
-511 VKRNSEITLHIK
+511 VKRHNEITLHIK

-544 CKIESDLIVKEKN
+544 CKIESDLIVKKKN

-569 LKGTDDDDVRENL
+569 LKGTDDDARENL

>member
-1 MNILILEDTNT
+1 MVAYNI
-12 FVEEFVD
+12 F
-19 ILKNNNLFTDAHF
+19 
-32 FCLGDHFEKIDD
+32 
-44 TKDYQVIFI
+44 
-53 DVHLSKSINGIDFS
+53 
-67 IELKKKFPKALIV
+67 
-80 FVTMNNNFVHKSME
+80 
-94 LQPFYFIRKDHLNE
+94 
-108 DMSIFFKMFKEHLE
+108 
-122 NTSFIVINARE
+122 
-133 KRVRINTSDIIYIEA
+133 
-148 DGHYLKI
+148 
-155 VTLDGEYKFKE
+155 
-166 KIKEFKTQLN
+166 
-176 NNNIIQ
+176 
-182 VHRSY
+182 
-187 LINLD
+187 

-238 FILMIG
+238 IIILLS
-244 YFIISYSFVIYKK
+244 YFIVSYLFIIHEKQK
-257 DRIFLGDAFILGGY
+257 LNFGDAFILGSY
-271 IFFIFLC
+271 IFLMSVYPYLSYCLFG
-278 TFILYYFFRPL
+278 RL
-289 LNSDFSILFYILVGV
+289 LNSGYDSIYYICAGITSKLFLIFITL
-304 FSKTILVLFTYWLL
+304 WLL
-318 SHLKYDLNV
+318 DHLNFNFPT
-327 PNQQYLI
+327 PNKQYFLT
-334 VIITE
+334 IITE
-339 ILVLSIFGIIGYAS
+339 IIALSIFGIIGFAA
-353 VDITVSFSSFIV
+353 VDSTVSYNSLIV
-365 CSLLLI
+365 CSLILI
-371 VFFLIIINGIYF
+371 VFILIIANGVYF
-383 NRIYTEKMQYEKQL
+383 NMVYTEKMQYEKQL

-438 NTKISKAIE
+438 NTEISKAIE

-498 LDFIDIISEILNY
+498 LDFIDVISEILNY

-544 CKIESDLIVKEKN
+544 CKIESDLIVKKKN

-569 LKGTDDDDVRENL
+569 LKGTDDDVREDL

>member
-1 MNILILEDTNT
+1 M
-12 FVEEFVD
+12 V
-19 ILKNNNLFTDAHF
+19 A
-32 FCLGDHFEKIDD
+32 
-44 TKDYQVIFI
+44 Y
-53 DVHLSKSINGIDFS
+53 
-67 IELKKKFPKALIV
+67 
-80 FVTMNNNFVHKSME
+80 
-94 LQPFYFIRKDHLNE
+94 
-108 DMSIFFKMFKEHLE
+108 SIF
-122 NTSFIVINARE
+122 
-133 KRVRINTSDIIYIEA
+133 
-148 DGHYLKI
+148 
-155 VTLDGEYKFKE
+155 
-166 KIKEFKTQLN
+166 
-176 NNNIIQ
+176 
-182 VHRSY
+182 
-187 LINLD
+187 

-202 TFVYL
+202 AFVYL

-221 TSLFLICELCD
+221 TSLFLICELCN

-238 FILMIG
+238 IIILLS
-244 YFIISYSFVIYKK
+244 YFIVSYLFIIHEKQK
-257 DRIFLGDAFILGGY
+257 LNFGDAFILGSY
-271 IFFIFLC
+271 IFLMSVYPYLSYCLFG
-278 TFILYYFFRPL
+278 RL
-289 LNSDFSILFYILVGV
+289 LNSGYDSIYYICAGITSKLFLIFITL
-304 FSKTILVLFTYWLL
+304 WLL
-318 SHLKYDLNV
+318 DHLNFNFPT
-327 PNQQYLI
+327 PNKQYFLT
-334 VIITE
+334 IITE
-339 ILVLSIFGIIGYAS
+339 IIALSIFGIIGYAA
-353 VDITVSFSSFIV
+353 VDSTVSYNSLIV
-365 CSLLLI
+365 CSLILI

-438 NTKISKAIE
+438 NPKISKAIE

-498 LDFIDIISEILNY
+498 LDFIDVISEILDY
-511 VKRNSEITLHIK
+511 VKRHNEITLHIK

-544 CKIESDLIVKEKN
+544 CKIESDLIVKKKN

-569 LKGTDDDDVRENL
+569 LKGTDDDVRENL

>member
-1 MNILILEDTNT
+1 M
-12 FVEEFVD
+12 V
-19 ILKNNNLFTDAHF
+19 A
-32 FCLGDHFEKIDD
+32 
-44 TKDYQVIFI
+44 Y
-53 DVHLSKSINGIDFS
+53 
-67 IELKKKFPKALIV
+67 
-80 FVTMNNNFVHKSME
+80 
-94 LQPFYFIRKDHLNE
+94 
-108 DMSIFFKMFKEHLE
+108 SIF
-122 NTSFIVINARE
+122 
-133 KRVRINTSDIIYIEA
+133 
-148 DGHYLKI
+148 
-155 VTLDGEYKFKE
+155 
-166 KIKEFKTQLN
+166 
-176 NNNIIQ
+176 
-182 VHRSY
+182 
-187 LINLD
+187 
-192 LNFVEVFTLT
+192 LNFVEVFTLAA
-202 TFVYL
+202 FVYL

-232 ILRENG
+232 ILRENRII
-238 FILMIG
+238 ILLS
-244 YFIISYSFVIYKK
+244 YFIVSYLFIIHEKQK
-257 DRIFLGDAFILGGY
+257 LNFGDAFILGSY
-271 IFFIFLC
+271 IFLMSVYPYLSYCLFG
-278 TFILYYFFRPL
+278 RL
-289 LNSDFSILFYILVGV
+289 LNSGYDSIYYICAGITSKLFLIFITL
-304 FSKTILVLFTYWLL
+304 WLL
-318 SHLKYDLNV
+318 DHLNFNFPT
-327 PNQQYLI
+327 PNKQYFLT
-334 VIITE
+334 IITE
-339 ILVLSIFGIIGYAS
+339 IIALSIFGIIGYAA
-353 VDITVSFSSFIV
+353 VDSTVSYNSLIV
-365 CSLLLI
+365 CSLILI

-438 NTKISKAIE
+438 NTEISKAIE

-455 QKLVASKNP
+455 QKLIASKNP

-498 LDFIDIISEILNY
+498 LDFIDVISEILDY
-511 VKRNSEITLHIK
+511 VKRHNEITLHIK

-544 CKIESDLIVKEKN
+544 CKIESDLIVKKKN

-569 LKGTDDDDVRENL
+569 LKGTDDDVRENL

>member
-1 MNILILEDTNT
+1 M
-12 FVEEFVD
+12 V
-19 ILKNNNLFTDAHF
+19 A
-32 FCLGDHFEKIDD
+32 
-44 TKDYQVIFI
+44 Y
-53 DVHLSKSINGIDFS
+53 
-67 IELKKKFPKALIV
+67 
-80 FVTMNNNFVHKSME
+80 
-94 LQPFYFIRKDHLNE
+94 
-108 DMSIFFKMFKEHLE
+108 SIF
-122 NTSFIVINARE
+122 
-133 KRVRINTSDIIYIEA
+133 
-148 DGHYLKI
+148 
-155 VTLDGEYKFKE
+155 
-166 KIKEFKTQLN
+166 
-176 NNNIIQ
+176 
-182 VHRSY
+182 
-187 LINLD
+187 

-202 TFVYL
+202 AFVYL

-238 FILMIG
+238 IIILLS
-244 YFIISYSFVIYKK
+244 YFIVSYLFIIHEKQK
-257 DRIFLGDAFILGGY
+257 LNFGDAFILGSY
-271 IFFIFLC
+271 IFLMSVYPYLSYCLFGK
-278 TFILYYFFRPL
+278 L
-289 LNSDFSILFYILVGV
+289 LNSGYDSIYYICAGITSKLFLIFITL
-304 FSKTILVLFTYWLL
+304 WLL
-318 SHLKYDLNV
+318 DHLNFNFPT
-327 PNQQYLI
+327 PNKQYFLT
-334 VIITE
+334 IITE
-339 ILVLSIFGIIGYAS
+339 IIALSIFGIIGYAA
-353 VDITVSFSSFIV
+353 VDSTVSYNSLIV
-365 CSLLLI
+365 CSLIWI

-438 NTKISKAIE
+438 NPKISKAIE

-498 LDFIDIISEILNY
+498 LDFIDVISEILDY
-511 VKRNSEITLHIK
+511 VKRHNEITLHIK

-544 CKIESDLIVKEKN
+544 CKIESDLIVKKKN

-569 LKGTDDDDVRENL
+569 LKGTDDDVRENLW

>member
-1 MNILILEDTNT
+1 M
-12 FVEEFVD
+12 V
-19 ILKNNNLFTDAHF
+19 A
-32 FCLGDHFEKIDD
+32 
-44 TKDYQVIFI
+44 Y
-53 DVHLSKSINGIDFS
+53 
-67 IELKKKFPKALIV
+67 
-80 FVTMNNNFVHKSME
+80 
-94 LQPFYFIRKDHLNE
+94 
-108 DMSIFFKMFKEHLE
+108 SIF
-122 NTSFIVINARE
+122 
-133 KRVRINTSDIIYIEA
+133 
-148 DGHYLKI
+148 
-155 VTLDGEYKFKE
+155 
-166 KIKEFKTQLN
+166 
-176 NNNIIQ
+176 
-182 VHRSY
+182 
-187 LINLD
+187 

-202 TFVYL
+202 AFVYL
-207 YYSFSSRKQFCLLL
+207 YYSFSSKKQFCLLL

-238 FILMIG
+238 SLILIS
-244 YFIISYSFVIYKK
+244 YFIISYLFIIYDKK
-257 DRIFLGDAFILGGY
+257 KIQFGDVFILAGY
-271 IFFIFLC
+271 IFLMSIYPYISYCLFGRLKNMGYEFIYLICAGITSKLFL
-278 TFILYYFFRPL
+278 ILITCWL
-289 LNSDFSILFYILVGV
+289 LEHLKFNFPIPNNQYIL
-304 FSKTILVLFTYWLL
+304 
-318 SHLKYDLNV
+318 
-327 PNQQYLI
+327 

-339 ILVLSIFGIIGYAS
+339 IIVLIIFGIMGYAVIKPS
-353 VDITVSFSSFIV
+353 VTYSEFIV
-365 CSLLLI
+365 CALLLA
-371 VFFLIIINGIYF
+371 VFILIIINGIYL

-438 NTKISKAIE
+438 NPKISKAIE

-490 SQNEKYDD
+490 NQNEKYDD
-498 LDFIDIISEILNY
+498 LDFIDVISEILNY

-523 GQGIYTLVEL
+523 GQGIYTLVEP
-533 YSENDFYDYDR
+533 YSENDFYNYDR
-544 CKIESDLIVKEKN
+544 CKIESDLIVKKKN

-569 LKGTDDDDVRENL
+569 LKGTDDDVRENL

>member
-1 MNILILEDTNT
+1 M
-12 FVEEFVD
+12 V
-19 ILKNNNLFTDAHF
+19 A
-32 FCLGDHFEKIDD
+32 
-44 TKDYQVIFI
+44 Y
-53 DVHLSKSINGIDFS
+53 
-67 IELKKKFPKALIV
+67 
-80 FVTMNNNFVHKSME
+80 
-94 LQPFYFIRKDHLNE
+94 
-108 DMSIFFKMFKEHLE
+108 SIF
-122 NTSFIVINARE
+122 
-133 KRVRINTSDIIYIEA
+133 
-148 DGHYLKI
+148 
-155 VTLDGEYKFKE
+155 
-166 KIKEFKTQLN
+166 
-176 NNNIIQ
+176 
-182 VHRSY
+182 
-187 LINLD
+187 

-202 TFVYL
+202 AFVFL

-238 FILMIG
+238 IIILLS
-244 YFIISYSFVIYKK
+244 YFIVSYLFIIHEKQK
-257 DRIFLGDAFILGGY
+257 LNFGDAFILGSY
-271 IFFIFLC
+271 IFLMSVYPYLSYCLFG
-278 TFILYYFFRPL
+278 RL
-289 LNSDFSILFYILVGV
+289 LNSGYDSIYYICAGITSKLFLIFITL
-304 FSKTILVLFTYWLL
+304 WLL
-318 SHLKYDLNV
+318 DHLNFNFPT
-327 PNQQYLI
+327 PNKQYFLT
-334 VIITE
+334 IITE
-339 ILVLSIFGIIGYAS
+339 IIALSIFGIIGYAA
-353 VDITVSFSSFIV
+353 VDSTVSYNSLIV
-365 CSLLLI
+365 CSLILI

-383 NRIYTEKMQYEKQL
+383 NRIYAEKMQYEKQL

-432 HLNNDT
+432 HLNNDI
-438 NTKISKAIE
+438 NPEISKAIE

-498 LDFIDIISEILNY
+498 LDFTDVISEILNY
-511 VKRNSEITLHIK
+511 VKRNSEIPLHIK

-544 CKIESDLIVKEKN
+544 CKIESDLIVKKKN

-569 LKGTDDDDVRENL
+569 LKGTDDDVRENL

>member
-1 MNILILEDTNT
+1 M
-12 FVEEFVD
+12 V
-19 ILKNNNLFTDAHF
+19 A
-32 FCLGDHFEKIDD
+32 
-44 TKDYQVIFI
+44 Y
-53 DVHLSKSINGIDFS
+53 
-67 IELKKKFPKALIV
+67 
-80 FVTMNNNFVHKSME
+80 
-94 LQPFYFIRKDHLNE
+94 
-108 DMSIFFKMFKEHLE
+108 SIF
-122 NTSFIVINARE
+122 
-133 KRVRINTSDIIYIEA
+133 
-148 DGHYLKI
+148 
-155 VTLDGEYKFKE
+155 
-166 KIKEFKTQLN
+166 
-176 NNNIIQ
+176 
-182 VHRSY
+182 
-187 LINLD
+187 

-202 TFVYL
+202 AFVYL

-238 FILMIG
+238 IIILLS
-244 YFIISYSFVIYKK
+244 YFIVSYLFIIHEKQK
-257 DRIFLGDAFILGGY
+257 LNFGDAFILGSY
-271 IFFIFLC
+271 IFLMSVYPYLSYCLFG
-278 TFILYYFFRPL
+278 RL
-289 LNSDFSILFYILVGV
+289 LNSGYDSIYYICAGITSKLFLIFITL
-304 FSKTILVLFTYWLL
+304 WLL
-318 SHLKYDLNV
+318 DHLNFNFPT
-327 PNQQYLI
+327 PNKQYFLT
-334 VIITE
+334 IITE
-339 ILVLSIFGIIGYAS
+339 IIALSIFGIIGFAA
-353 VDITVSFSSFIV
+353 VDSTVSYNSLIV
-365 CSLLLI
+365 CSLILI
-371 VFFLIIINGIYF
+371 VFILIIANGIYF
-383 NRIYTEKMQYEKQL
+383 NMVYTEKMQYEKQL

-438 NTKISKAIE
+438 NTEISKAIE

-569 LKGTDDDDVRENL
+569 LKGTDDDVRENL

>member
-1 MNILILEDTNT
+1 M
-12 FVEEFVD
+12 V
-19 ILKNNNLFTDAHF
+19 A
-32 FCLGDHFEKIDD
+32 
-44 TKDYQVIFI
+44 Y
-53 DVHLSKSINGIDFS
+53 
-67 IELKKKFPKALIV
+67 
-80 FVTMNNNFVHKSME
+80 
-94 LQPFYFIRKDHLNE
+94 
-108 DMSIFFKMFKEHLE
+108 SIF
-122 NTSFIVINARE
+122 
-133 KRVRINTSDIIYIEA
+133 
-148 DGHYLKI
+148 
-155 VTLDGEYKFKE
+155 
-166 KIKEFKTQLN
+166 
-176 NNNIIQ
+176 
-182 VHRSY
+182 
-187 LINLD
+187 

-202 TFVYL
+202 AFVYL

-238 FILMIG
+238 IIILLS
-244 YFIISYSFVIYKK
+244 YFIVSYLFIIHEKQK
-257 DRIFLGDAFILGGY
+257 LNFGDAFILGSY
-271 IFFIFLC
+271 IFLMSVYPYLSYCLFG
-278 TFILYYFFRPL
+278 RL
-289 LNSDFSILFYILVGV
+289 LNSGYDSIYYICAGITSKLFLIFITL
-304 FSKTILVLFTYWLL
+304 WLL
-318 SHLKYDLNV
+318 DHLNFNLPT
-327 PNQQYLI
+327 PNKQYFLT
-334 VIITE
+334 IITE
-339 ILVLSIFGIIGYAS
+339 IIALSIFGIIGYAA
-353 VDITVSFSSFIV
+353 VDSTVSYNSLIV
-365 CSLLLI
+365 CSLILI

-438 NTKISKAIE
+438 NTEISKAIE

-498 LDFIDIISEILNY
+498 LDFIDVISEILDY
-511 VKRNSEITLHIK
+511 VKRHNEITLHIK

-544 CKIESDLIVKEKN
+544 CKIESDLIVKKKN

-569 LKGTDDDDVRENL
+569 LKGTNDDVRENL

>member
-1 MNILILEDTNT
+1 M
-12 FVEEFVD
+12 V
-19 ILKNNNLFTDAHF
+19 A
-32 FCLGDHFEKIDD
+32 
-44 TKDYQVIFI
+44 Y
-53 DVHLSKSINGIDFS
+53 
-67 IELKKKFPKALIV
+67 
-80 FVTMNNNFVHKSME
+80 
-94 LQPFYFIRKDHLNE
+94 
-108 DMSIFFKMFKEHLE
+108 SIF
-122 NTSFIVINARE
+122 
-133 KRVRINTSDIIYIEA
+133 
-148 DGHYLKI
+148 
-155 VTLDGEYKFKE
+155 
-166 KIKEFKTQLN
+166 
-176 NNNIIQ
+176 
-182 VHRSY
+182 
-187 LINLD
+187 

-202 TFVYL
+202 AFVYL

-221 TSLFLICELCD
+221 TSLFLLCELCD

-238 FILMIG
+238 IIILLS
-244 YFIISYSFVIYKK
+244 YFIVSYLFIIHEKQK
-257 DRIFLGDAFILGGY
+257 LNFGDAFILGSY
-271 IFFIFLC
+271 IFLMSVYPYLSYCLFG
-278 TFILYYFFRPL
+278 RL
-289 LNSDFSILFYILVGV
+289 LNSGYDSIYYICAGITSKLFLIFITL
-304 FSKTILVLFTYWLL
+304 WLL
-318 SHLKYDLNV
+318 DHLNFNFPT
-327 PNQQYLI
+327 PNKQYFLT
-334 VIITE
+334 IITE
-339 ILVLSIFGIIGYAS
+339 IIALSIFGIIGYAA
-353 VDITVSFSSFIV
+353 VDSTVSYNSLIV
-365 CSLLLI
+365 CSLILI

-438 NTKISKAIE
+438 NPKISKAIE

-498 LDFIDIISEILNY
+498 LDFIDVISEILDY
-511 VKRNSEITLHIK
+511 VKRHNEITLHIK

-544 CKIESDLIVKEKN
+544 CKIESDLIVKKKN

-569 LKGTDDDDVRENL
+569 LKGTDDDVRENL

>member
-1 MNILILEDTNT
+1 M
-12 FVEEFVD
+12 V
-19 ILKNNNLFTDAHF
+19 A
-32 FCLGDHFEKIDD
+32 
-44 TKDYQVIFI
+44 Y
-53 DVHLSKSINGIDFS
+53 
-67 IELKKKFPKALIV
+67 
-80 FVTMNNNFVHKSME
+80 
-94 LQPFYFIRKDHLNE
+94 
-108 DMSIFFKMFKEHLE
+108 SIF
-122 NTSFIVINARE
+122 
-133 KRVRINTSDIIYIEA
+133 
-148 DGHYLKI
+148 
-155 VTLDGEYKFKE
+155 
-166 KIKEFKTQLN
+166 
-176 NNNIIQ
+176 
-182 VHRSY
+182 
-187 LINLD
+187 

-202 TFVYL
+202 AFVFL

-238 FILMIG
+238 IIILLS
-244 YFIISYSFVIYKK
+244 YFIVSYLFIIHEKQK
-257 DRIFLGDAFILGGY
+257 FNFGDAFILGSY
-271 IFFIFLC
+271 IFLMSVYPYLSYCLFG
-278 TFILYYFFRPL
+278 RL
-289 LNSDFSILFYILVGV
+289 LNSGYDSIYYICAGITSKLFLIFITL
-304 FSKTILVLFTYWLL
+304 WLL
-318 SHLKYDLNV
+318 DHLNFNFPT
-327 PNQQYLI
+327 PNKQYFLT
-334 VIITE
+334 IITE
-339 ILVLSIFGIIGYAS
+339 IIALSIFGIIGYAA
-353 VDITVSFSSFIV
+353 VDSTVSYNSLIV
-365 CSLLLI
+365 CSLILI

-383 NRIYTEKMQYEKQL
+383 NRIYAEKMQYEKQL

-432 HLNNDT
+432 HLNNDI
-438 NTKISKAIE
+438 NPEISKAIE

-498 LDFIDIISEILNY
+498 LDFTDVISEILNY

-544 CKIESDLIVKEKN
+544 CKIESDLIVKKKN

-569 LKGTDDDDVRENL
+569 LKGTDDDVRENL

>member
-1 MNILILEDTNT
+1 M
-12 FVEEFVD
+12 V
-19 ILKNNNLFTDAHF
+19 A
-32 FCLGDHFEKIDD
+32 
-44 TKDYQVIFI
+44 Y
-53 DVHLSKSINGIDFS
+53 
-67 IELKKKFPKALIV
+67 
-80 FVTMNNNFVHKSME
+80 
-94 LQPFYFIRKDHLNE
+94 
-108 DMSIFFKMFKEHLE
+108 SIF
-122 NTSFIVINARE
+122 
-133 KRVRINTSDIIYIEA
+133 
-148 DGHYLKI
+148 
-155 VTLDGEYKFKE
+155 
-166 KIKEFKTQLN
+166 
-176 NNNIIQ
+176 
-182 VHRSY
+182 
-187 LINLD
+187 

-202 TFVYL
+202 AFVYL

-238 FILMIG
+238 IIILLS
-244 YFIISYSFVIYKK
+244 YFIVSYLFIIHEKQK
-257 DRIFLGDAFILGGY
+257 LNFGDAFILGSY
-271 IFFIFLC
+271 IFLMSVYPYLSYCLFG
-278 TFILYYFFRPL
+278 RL
-289 LNSDFSILFYILVGV
+289 LNSGYDSIYYICAGITSKLFLIFITL
-304 FSKTILVLFTYWLL
+304 WLL
-318 SHLKYDLNV
+318 DHLNFNFPT
-327 PNQQYLI
+327 PNKQYFLT
-334 VIITE
+334 IITE
-339 ILVLSIFGIIGYAS
+339 IIALSIFGIIGYAA
-353 VDITVSFSSFIV
+353 VDSTVSYNSLIV
-365 CSLLLI
+365 CSLILI
-371 VFFLIIINGIYF
+371 VFFLIIINGVYF
-383 NRIYTEKMQYEKQL
+383 NAIYTEKMQYEKQL

-438 NTKISKAIE
+438 NPKISKAIE

-498 LDFIDIISEILNY
+498 LDFIDIISEILDY
-511 VKRNSEITLHIK
+511 VKRHNEITLHIK

-544 CKIESDLIVKEKN
+544 CKIESDLIVKKKN

-569 LKGTDDDDVRENL
+569 LKGTDDDVRENL

>member
-1 MNILILEDTNT
+1 M
-12 FVEEFVD
+12 V
-19 ILKNNNLFTDAHF
+19 A
-32 FCLGDHFEKIDD
+32 
-44 TKDYQVIFI
+44 Y
-53 DVHLSKSINGIDFS
+53 
-67 IELKKKFPKALIV
+67 
-80 FVTMNNNFVHKSME
+80 
-94 LQPFYFIRKDHLNE
+94 
-108 DMSIFFKMFKEHLE
+108 SIF
-122 NTSFIVINARE
+122 
-133 KRVRINTSDIIYIEA
+133 
-148 DGHYLKI
+148 
-155 VTLDGEYKFKE
+155 
-166 KIKEFKTQLN
+166 
-176 NNNIIQ
+176 
-182 VHRSY
+182 
-187 LINLD
+187 
-192 LNFVEVFTLT
+192 LNFVEVFTLAA
-202 TFVYL
+202 FVYL
-207 YYSFSSRKQFCLLL
+207 YYSFSSRKQFCLLP

-238 FILMIG
+238 IIILLS
-244 YFIISYSFVIYKK
+244 YFIVSYLFIIHEKQK
-257 DRIFLGDAFILGGY
+257 LNFGDAFILGSY
-271 IFFIFLC
+271 IFLMSVYPYLSYCLFG
-278 TFILYYFFRPL
+278 RL
-289 LNSDFSILFYILVGV
+289 LNSGYDSIYYICAGITSKLFLIFITL
-304 FSKTILVLFTYWLL
+304 WLL
-318 SHLKYDLNV
+318 DHLNFNFPT
-327 PNQQYLI
+327 PNKQYFLT
-334 VIITE
+334 IITE
-339 ILVLSIFGIIGYAS
+339 IIALSIFGIIGYAA
-353 VDITVSFSSFIV
+353 VDSTVSYNSLIV
-365 CSLLLI
+365 CSLILI

-438 NTKISKAIE
+438 NTEISKAIE

-455 QKLVASKNP
+455 QKLIASKNP

-498 LDFIDIISEILNY
+498 LDFIDVISEILDY
-511 VKRNSEITLHIK
+511 VKRHNEITLHIK

-544 CKIESDLIVKEKN
+544 CKIESDLIVKKKN

-569 LKGTDDDDVRENL
+569 LKGTDDDVRENL

>member
-1 MNILILEDTNT
+1 M
-12 FVEEFVD
+12 V
-19 ILKNNNLFTDAHF
+19 A
-32 FCLGDHFEKIDD
+32 
-44 TKDYQVIFI
+44 Y
-53 DVHLSKSINGIDFS
+53 
-67 IELKKKFPKALIV
+67 
-80 FVTMNNNFVHKSME
+80 
-94 LQPFYFIRKDHLNE
+94 
-108 DMSIFFKMFKEHLE
+108 SIF
-122 NTSFIVINARE
+122 
-133 KRVRINTSDIIYIEA
+133 
-148 DGHYLKI
+148 
-155 VTLDGEYKFKE
+155 
-166 KIKEFKTQLN
+166 
-176 NNNIIQ
+176 
-182 VHRSY
+182 
-187 LINLD
+187 

-202 TFVYL
+202 AFVFL

-238 FILMIG
+238 IIILLS
-244 YFIISYSFVIYKK
+244 YFIVSYLFIIHEKQK
-257 DRIFLGDAFILGGY
+257 LNFGDAFILGSY
-271 IFFIFLC
+271 IFLMSVYPYLSYCLFG
-278 TFILYYFFRPL
+278 RL
-289 LNSDFSILFYILVGV
+289 LNSGYDSIYYICAGITSKLFLIFITL
-304 FSKTILVLFTYWLL
+304 WLL
-318 SHLKYDLNV
+318 DHLNFNFPT
-327 PNQQYLI
+327 PNKQYFLT
-334 VIITE
+334 IITE
-339 ILVLSIFGIIGYAS
+339 IIALSIFGIIGYAA
-353 VDITVSFSSFIV
+353 VDSTVSYNSLIV
-365 CSLLLI
+365 CSLILI

-383 NRIYTEKMQYEKQL
+383 NRIYAEKMQYEKQL

-409 IQNISYDI
+409 IQNIRYDI

-438 NTKISKAIE
+438 NPEISKAIE

-498 LDFIDIISEILNY
+498 LDFTDVISEILNY

-544 CKIESDLIVKEKN
+544 CKIESDLIVKKKN

-569 LKGTDDDDVRENL
+569 LKGTDDDVRENL

>member
-1 MNILILEDTNT
+1 M
-12 FVEEFVD
+12 V
-19 ILKNNNLFTDAHF
+19 A
-32 FCLGDHFEKIDD
+32 
-44 TKDYQVIFI
+44 Y
-53 DVHLSKSINGIDFS
+53 
-67 IELKKKFPKALIV
+67 
-80 FVTMNNNFVHKSME
+80 
-94 LQPFYFIRKDHLNE
+94 
-108 DMSIFFKMFKEHLE
+108 SIF
-122 NTSFIVINARE
+122 
-133 KRVRINTSDIIYIEA
+133 
-148 DGHYLKI
+148 
-155 VTLDGEYKFKE
+155 
-166 KIKEFKTQLN
+166 
-176 NNNIIQ
+176 
-182 VHRSY
+182 
-187 LINLD
+187 

-232 ILRENG
+232 IFKENG
-238 FILMIG
+238 IVLMLG
-244 YFIISYSFVIYKK
+244 YFITGYLFIIHNKRKIQF
-257 DRIFLGDAFILGGY
+257 GDIFILGGY
-271 IFFIFLC
+271 VFL
-278 TFILYYFFRPL
+278 
-289 LNSDFSILFYILVGV
+289 
-304 FSKTILVLFTYWLL
+304 LFTYPYISYCLFGRLKNMGYEFIYLICAGITSKLFLILVTCWLL
-318 SHLKYDLNV
+318 RHLKFTFPV
-327 PNQQYLI
+327 PNKQYSL

-339 ILVLSIFGIIGYAS
+339 VVILSIFGMISYDNVEVTASYSPVIIY
-353 VDITVSFSSFIV
+353 I
-365 CSLLLI
+365 LLLI
-371 VFFLIIINGIYF
+371 TFILIIINGIYL

-438 NTKISKAIE
+438 NPKISKAIE

-498 LDFIDIISEILNY
+498 LDFIDVISEILDY
-511 VKRNSEITLHIK
+511 VKRHNEITLHIK
-523 GQGIYTLVEL
+523 GQDIYTLVEL

-544 CKIESDLIVKEKN
+544 CKIESDLIVKKKN

-569 LKGTDDDDVRENL
+569 LKGTDDDVRENL